1 MPERIAQHQVADA
14 QSFGAGG
21 HPRRDSHCLPN
32 ALVGSAGG
40 FEMVDERDAVEA
52 AGLRD
57 VRTLDDRGDVQPH
70 LRQEQKPF
78 GH

>member
-1 MPERIAQHQVADA
+1 MPERVTQHKVADA

-32 ALVGSAGG
+32 ALVGGAGC

-57 VRTLDDRGDVQPH
+57 VRALDDRGDVQPH
-70 LRQEQKPF
+70 LR
-78 GH
+78 